1 MKPLEGPKRLVV
13 KFRLKYYAN
22 LNELIYFFS
31 PWNHPKSYKFL
42 INSRGIEA
50 NPFALTTFFNALQR
64 NAKNVWTIYFYD
76 ILPEDKCS
84 EKCFYTKH

>member
-1 MKPLEGPKRLVV
+1 M
-13 KFRLKYYAN
+13 
-22 LNELIYFFS
+22 
-31 PWNHPKSYKFL
+31 
-42 INSRGIEA
+42 NSRGIEA

-76 ILPEDKCS
+76 ILPEDNCS